1 LSTRCGIGT
10 GASALTWVPF
20 VPIFRSPTRDLP
32 NLEPDGTLIAVASL
46 QQQRRP

>member
-1 LSTRCGIGT
+1 LNTRCGIGT
-10 GASALTWVPF
+10 GASALTRVPF